1 MINILIEGMTSNR
14 GGKESY
20 IVNMWSAMDKEKY
33 SFSFVAYD
41 DQIAYEEVLKQNGA
55 EVIHLLPRHSGLL
68 KHRDAL
74 DKMFKEKHFDV
85 VWAHKTT
92 LSACEILSIAKN
104 NNVPVRIVHSHSSA
118 NMGGK
123 FTFLMHSIN
132 KKRIFKMANEYF
144 ACSQVAAQWFFGDK
158 PAKIMVN
165 GINLE
170 QYKFNAAIRE
180 NIRQKYDL
188 HNNLVLGH
196 VGRFGVEKNHKKL
209 LNVFAACKKI
219 MPNIKLILCGDGEE
233 RTNIEFE
240 IKKLN
245 LEGDVL
251 LLGVISNVNEILQAM
266 DIFVMPSLFE
276 GLPFALLEAQAAGLK
291 CIVSDTVSAEVD
303 IMGWNRFLP
312 LALEDN
318 LWAKN
323 ILEMEQEYNR
333 IIGYEVMKKRGFDIT
348 DGARE
353 VERSIDL
360 KLESQYLKNGE

>member
-1 MINILIEGMTSNR
+1 
-14 GGKESY
+14 
-20 IVNMWSAMDKEKY
+20 
-33 SFSFVAYD
+33 
-41 DQIAYEEVLKQNGA
+41 
-55 EVIHLLPRHSGLL
+55 
-68 KHRDAL
+68 
-74 DKMFKEKHFDV
+74 
-85 VWAHKTT
+85 
-92 LSACEILSIAKN
+92 
-104 NNVPVRIVHSHSSA
+104 
-118 NMGGK
+118 
-123 FTFLMHSIN
+123 MHSIN

-180 NIRQKYDL
+180 KIRQKYDL
-188 HNNLVLGH
+188 HDDLVLGH

-233 RTNIEFE
+233 RKNIESE

-245 LEGDVL
+245 IEGDVL

-291 CIVSDTVSAEVD
+291 CIVSDTVSPEAD
-303 IMGWNRFLP
+303 IVGWNRFLP
-312 LALEDN
+312 LKLEDS
-318 LWAKN
+318 LWAKE
-323 ILEMEQEYNR
+323 ILTVDQ
-333 IIGYEVMKKRGFDIT
+333 GYERIVGYKVMKERGFAIS
-348 DGARE
+348 DGVKE
-353 VERSIDL
+353 VEKCINSRL
-360 KLESQYLKNGE
+360 NVRN